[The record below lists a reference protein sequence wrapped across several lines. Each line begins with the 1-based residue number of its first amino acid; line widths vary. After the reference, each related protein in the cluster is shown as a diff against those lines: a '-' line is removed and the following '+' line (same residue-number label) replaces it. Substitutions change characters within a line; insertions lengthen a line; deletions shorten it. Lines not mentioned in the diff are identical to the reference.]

1 MNAISTM
8 GCELG
13 HMKLLDPLLTRLHS
27 YPYPLFEQLDT
38 PARAL
43 VFTGA
48 ALAMTISTVILQYTY
63 GAVNGVGVTEKRS
76 VPNHIKGE

>member
-1 MNAISTM
+1 MSWGIWRP
-8 GCELG
+8 LG
-13 HMKLLDPLLTRLHS
+13 HLLTRRPS

-48 ALAMTISTVILQYTY
+48 ALAMTISTVMLQYLY
-63 GAVNGVGVTEKRS
+63 EAVNGLEVTQKKS
-76 VPNHIKGE
+76 IPNHIKGE